1 MKSKAASGRPSFL
14 ATAPVKGGRPIE
26 IDGTGILLM
35 RALLLGLSGLLIAS
49 SGLALADTKLQTK
62 PTPGASETR
71 YFTSIDGLMDGNA
84 DVVLKET
91 RQGKQVTAATLDVC
105 YPADKTGDRKD
116 RFVVNL
122 AVSGQTLSGTTQS
135 LIDKA
140 PVTVKLTRKATGDSF
155 EFRGQI
161 AIGSNMTEVASTD
174 NSDISERE
182 FQDSQSTDDGITPQ
196 PKDFSEV
203 SPESVGVR
211 LKLEAVE
218 DFLKGLKGQ
227 DVEVAVSSLAVTCDA
242 MRAGQQTINLS
253 VDPDRAAAVIDKAK
267 SSSGVVA
274 AGWTTGIVEMDRAI
288 RISAAEWR
296 DGDKL
301 SREKLA
307 AAIGN
312 VLTRT
317 LAAKLSASS
326 WSSTTGKLKLTFKR
340 PSPLFPALGLTE
352 TVEVTGLISPDRP
365 GGSDRLI
372 VWIGTPAAT
381 TTDESAGAKLNL
393 SDDSSGE
400 EEGDQ
405 KDETGSVEAL
415 AKELKGQR
423 WDSDKSV
430 WK

>member
-1 MKSKAASGRPSFL
+1 
-14 ATAPVKGGRPIE
+14 
-26 IDGTGILLM
+26 M

-49 SGLALADTKLQTK
+49 SSLAFADTKLQTK
-62 PTPGASETR
+62 PTPAASETR

-84 DVVLKET
+84 DVVLKES

-105 YPADKTGDRKD
+105 YPADKGGDRKD

-122 AVSGQTLSGTTQS
+122 AVNGQTLSGTTQS
-135 LIDKA
+135 IVDKA
-140 PVTVKLTRKATGDSF
+140 PVTVKLTRKPTGDSF

-161 AIGSNMTEVASTD
+161 TVGQNVTEVASTD

-218 DFLKGLKGQ
+218 DFLKSLKGQ

-242 MRAGQQTINLS
+242 MRAGQQTVNLS
-253 VDPDRAAAVIDKAK
+253 VDPERAAAVVDKAK
-267 SSSGVVA
+267 SSSGVIA
-274 AGWTTGIVEMDRAI
+274 AGWTSGIVEMDRAI
-288 RISAAEWR
+288 RISAADWR

-301 SREKLA
+301 NRDKLA

-317 LAAKLSASS
+317 LAAKLAASS

-340 PSPLFPALGLTE
+340 PSQLFPALGLTE
-352 TVEVTGLISPDRP
+352 TVEVTGLVSPDRP

-372 VWIGTPAAT
+372 VWIGTPVISTA
-381 TTDESAGAKLNL
+381 DESAGAKLNL
-393 SDDSSGE
+393 SDDSSGD

-405 KDETGSVEAL
+405 KDESGSLEAL

-423 WDSDKSV
+423 WDSDKSL

>member
-1 MKSKAASGRPSFL
+1 
-14 ATAPVKGGRPIE
+14 
-26 IDGTGILLM
+26 M
-35 RALLLGLSGLLIAS
+35 RTLLLGLAGLLMAS
-49 SGLALADTKLQTK
+49 SSVALADTKLQTK
-62 PTPGASETR
+62 PAPASGETR

-105 YPADKTGDRKD
+105 YPADKSGDRKD

-122 AVSGQTLSGTTQS
+122 AVNGQTLSGTTQS
-135 LIDKA
+135 VIDKA
-140 PVTVKLTRKATGDSF
+140 PVTVKLTRKATGDTF

-161 AIGSNMTEVASTD
+161 GIGQNITEVASTD
-174 NSDISERE
+174 NSDVSERE

-218 DFLKGLKGQ
+218 DFLKSLKGQ

-253 VDPDRAAAVIDKAK
+253 VDPDRAGAVIDKAR

-274 AGWTTGIVEMDRAI
+274 AGWTTGIIEMDRAI
-288 RISAAEWR
+288 RISAADWR

-301 SREKLA
+301 NRDKLA

-312 VLTRT
+312 VLTKT

-326 WSSTTGKLKLTFKR
+326 WSSATGKLKLSFKR
-340 PSPLFPALGLTE
+340 PSQLFPALALTE
-352 TVEVTGLISPDRP
+352 TVDVTGLVSPDRP
-365 GGSDRLI
+365 GGSDKLI
-372 VWIGTPAAT
+372 VWIGTPAVT
-381 TTDESAGAKLNL
+381 TSDESAGAKLNL

-405 KDETGSVEAL
+405 KDESGSIEAL